1 MIKGRPDT
9 LEDSAS
15 YARTQFSTQFTFK
28 NVGGIKT
35 HQWDLDFKSRLL
47 SRAQA
52 RTSNHQ
58 NGSNRSISIIYLL
71 MYIRRGLNHN

>member
-35 HQWDLDFKSRLL
+35 CQWDLGFKSVFLPC
-47 SRAQA
+47 AQA
-52 RTSNHQ
+52 
-58 NGSNRSISIIYLL
+58 
-71 MYIRRGLNHN
+71 